1 MVAKLAAPTTRNG
14 FHRTPAA
21 WGWSGAHHRSGQRA
35 FAPGDARRYSRCQSG
50 RAARALWRERQPHV
64 HCAGAAALED
74 HEKKKSLVCSE
85 QQDPKVQKQRKAW
98 QRKIKDIEP
107 GRFKFLDQTNAKT
120 TLTRVFGRAR
130 RGQRVREYV
139 PDGRWESLTL
149 MGTLGYWGDTTAL
162 TYEGGTDVPVM
173 VTFLEQ
179 VLVPVLDRDHIV
191 VLDRLSSHM
200 DPQVAKAVRKT
211 GAKLWHLPPY
221 SHDFN
226 PIEKMW
232 SKIKAYLRKVKAR
245 DVDALIGAIG
255 KALKTITAEDAQGW
269 FSHCGY
275 K

>member
-1 MVAKLAAPTTRNG
+1 M
-14 FHRTPAA
+14 
-21 WGWSGAHHRSGQRA
+21 QR
-35 FAPGDARRYSRCQSG
+35 
-50 RAARALWRERQPHV
+50 
-64 HCAGAAALED
+64 
-74 HEKKKSLVCSE
+74 
-85 QQDPKVQKQRKAW
+85 QRKAW
-98 QRKIKDIEP
+98 QRRVKDIEP
-107 GRFKFLDQTNAKT
+107 ARFKFLDQTNAKT

-162 TYEGGTDVPVM
+162 TYAGGTDVAAM
-173 VTFLEQ
+173 VTFLEE
-179 VLVPVLDRDHIV
+179 VLAPALDREHIV

-200 DPQVAKAVRKT
+200 DPQVAKAVRRT

-221 SHDFN
+221 SHDLN

-245 DVDALIGAIG
+245 ETDTLIAAIG
-255 KALKTITAEDAQGW
+255 DALKTITAEDAQGW